1 MKQLVAL
8 AIAMVIAVSTNA
20 ANLNKV
26 YEDDYSTVFVSE
38 KSRSGDKVEAY
49 VTTGYKQNMNM
60 NMNLLNTVKFEYDT
74 KVESIEFICSTPR
87 KSKDLEVHYYL
98 DREKIDEYDFRSFSS
113 YKELDLSTKKS
124 AIADFLCSKQ

>member
-60 NMNLLNTVKFEYDT
+60 NLLNTVKFEYDT

-87 KSKDLEVHYYL
+87 ESKDLEVHYYL

-124 AIADFLCSKQ
+124 AMGVS